1 MKVSIVI
8 PCYNDFK
15 YVKQAVESAK
25 NQNYDNK
32 EIIVVDDGSEW
43 RTKEVLQNIKPQIDK
58 LITQK
63 NKGQSFARNIGIK
76 EASGE
81 IILLWDSDDYFDSSF
96 TSKAV
101 AFLKDENIK
110 IVSCYARCF
119 NEKAEWL
126 YRPIGGTLENFLFQN
141 ASLGC
146 AMIRK
151 KDWVLCGGFD
161 ENMTKG
167 WEDWEFFIRLLKP
180 GGTCVIIPEV
190 LFHYR
195 KRSFSTTSIAN
206 RNKETLWKYILKKHK
221 DLYSFNYESLI
232 NYFLKEIEKHKQER
246 LKVSNRLE
254 YKIGYIVLKPL
265 RILKRL
271 ING

>member
-190 LFHYR
+190 LFHYSHIYC
-195 KRSFSTTSIAN
+195 KRI
-206 RNKETLWKYILKKHK
+206 
-221 DLYSFNYESLI
+221 
-232 NYFLKEIEKHKQER
+232 
-246 LKVSNRLE
+246 
-254 YKIGYIVLKPL
+254 
-265 RILKRL
+265 
-271 ING
+271 